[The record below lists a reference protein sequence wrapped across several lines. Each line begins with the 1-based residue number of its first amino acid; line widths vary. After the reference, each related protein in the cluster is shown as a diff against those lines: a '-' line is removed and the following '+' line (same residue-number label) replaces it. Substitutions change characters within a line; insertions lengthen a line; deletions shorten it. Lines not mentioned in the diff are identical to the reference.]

1 MEKIDLHMHSLYS
14 DGVYDVSTL
23 LKMAEEKGLS
33 IISITDHDN
42 CKSHIELMDEN
53 VRNNFSGDIK
63 TGIEIT
69 TSFHGQKIELLAYDF
84 DNVEK
89 VDEFFVN
96 KRESVDWNKVAIE
109 SAAHTLKIFDKLNI
123 KYPDKYKEDL
133 TIPKFESKLYDDILL
148 LNDKEELMK
157 KLGDSYSLNGKE
169 FFRKCVCIP
178 NNIFSFNFSKYRP
191 SLDEVITFI
200 HENGGILFLA
210 HPYAYKMKNTEEFLD
225 NLYDEYKDIDGI
237 ECYYYDFTKEQI
249 DYIKD
254 FSEKRNLMI
263 SGGSDFHGNP
273 GRKNQMGICI
283 NHDGYIPKELLD
295 TWKKDKYKTKQLMK

>member
-23 LKMAEEKGLS
+23 LKMAEERGLS
-33 IISITDHDN
+33 IISITDHDT
-42 CKSHIELMDEN
+42 CKAHIELMDEN

-63 TGIEIT
+63 TGMEIT
-69 TSFHGQKIELLAYDF
+69 TSFHNQKIELLAYDF

-89 VDEFFVN
+89 VNEFFVN
-96 KRESVDWNKVAIE
+96 KRDSADWKKVAIE
-109 SAAHTLKIFDKLNI
+109 SAEHTLKIFDKLNI
-123 KYPDKYKEDL
+123 KYPDKYKKDL

-148 LNDKEELMK
+148 INDKEEIMK
-157 KLGDSYSLNGKE
+157 KMGDSYSLNGKE
-169 FFRKCVCIP
+169 FFRKCVCTP
-178 NNIFSFNFSKYRP
+178 NNIFSFNFSKYGP
-191 SLDEVITFI
+191 SLDEVITII

-210 HPYAYKMKNTEEFLD
+210 HPYVYKMKNTEEFLD

-283 NHDGYIPKELLD
+283 NHDGFIPKELLD
-295 TWKKDKYKTKQLMK
+295 TWKKDKTKQLIK

>member
-42 CKSHIELMDEN
+42 CRAHLELMNEN

-63 TGIEIT
+63 VGIEIT
-69 TSFHGQKIELLAYDF
+69 TSFNNQKIELLAYDF
-84 DNVEK
+84 NNIEAVN
-89 VDEFFVN
+89 EFFIN
-96 KRESVDWNKVAIE
+96 KKESVDWKKVAIE
-109 SAAHTLKIFDKLNI
+109 SATHTLKVLDELNI
-123 KYPDKYKEDL
+123 KYPIKYKEDL
-133 TIPKFESKLYDDILL
+133 TILKFESKLYDDILL
-148 LNDKEELMK
+148 FNDKEELMK

-169 FFRKCVCIP
+169 FFRKCICTP
-178 NNIFSFNFSKYRP
+178 NNIFSFNFAKYSP
-191 SLDEVITFI
+191 SIEEVINII

-210 HPYAYKMKNTEEFLD
+210 HPYAYKMKNTEEFLEK
-225 NLYDEYKDIDGI
+225 LYDEHKEIDGI
-237 ECYYYDFTKEQI
+237 ECYYYDFTKDQI

-254 FSEKRNLMI
+254 FAKMRNLYI

-283 NHDGYIPKELLD
+283 NHDGFIPKELLD
-295 TWKKDKYKTKQLMK
+295 TWKKDKTKQLIK

>member
-33 IISITDHDN
+33 VISITDHDN
-42 CKSHIELMDEN
+42 CKAHIELMDEN

-63 TGIEIT
+63 VGMEIT

-89 VDEFFVN
+89 VNELFIN
-96 KRESVDWNKVAIE
+96 KRESVDWKQIRIE
-109 SAAHTLKIFDKLNI
+109 CARNTLKTFDELNI
-123 KYPDKYKEDL
+123 KYPSKYRKNL
-133 TIPKFESKLYDDILL
+133 KIPRFESKLYDDILL
-148 LNDKEELMK
+148 FNNKEELKK
-157 KLGDSYSLNGKE
+157 KLGVLYSETGKE
-169 FFRKCVCIP
+169 FFRKCVCAP
-178 NNIFSFNFSKYRP
+178 SNIFSGNFYKYDP
-191 SLDEVITFI
+191 SIDEVINII

-210 HPYAYKMKNTEEFLD
+210 HTYVYKLENTEEFLD
-225 NLYDEYKDIDGI
+225 KLYDEYKKIDGI

-249 DYIKD
+249 DYIKS
-254 FSEKRNLMI
+254 FAKKRNLLV

-273 GRKNQMGICI
+273 ERKNEIGVCI
-283 NHDGYIPKELLD
+283 NNNGYIPKELLD
-295 TWKKDKYKTKQLMK
+295 TWQKDRPKSKILIK

>member
-23 LKMAEEKGLS
+23 LKMAEERGLS
-33 IISITDHDN
+33 IISITDHDT
-42 CKSHIELMDEN
+42 CKAHIELMDEN

-63 TGIEIT
+63 TGMEIT
-69 TSFHGQKIELLAYDF
+69 TSFHNQKIELLAYDF

-89 VDEFFVN
+89 VNEFFVN
-96 KRESVDWNKVAIE
+96 KRDSVDWKKVAIE
-109 SAAHTLKIFDKLNI
+109 SAEHTLKIFDKLNI
-123 KYPDKYKEDL
+123 KYPDKYKKDL

-148 LNDKEELMK
+148 INDKEEIMK
-157 KLGDSYSLNGKE
+157 KMGDSYSLNGKE
-169 FFRKCVCIP
+169 FFRKCVCTP
-178 NNIFSFNFSKYRP
+178 NNIFSFNFSKYGP
-191 SLDEVITFI
+191 SLDEVITII
-200 HENGGILFLA
+200 HENVGILFLA
-210 HPYAYKMKNTEEFLD
+210 HPYVYKMKNTEEFLD

-283 NHDGYIPKELLD
+283 NHDGFIPKELLD
-295 TWKKDKYKTKQLMK
+295 TWKKDKTKTKQLLK

>member
-23 LKMAEEKGLS
+23 LKMAEERGLS

-42 CKSHIELMDEN
+42 CKAHIELMDEN

-63 TGIEIT
+63 VGMEIT

-89 VDEFFVN
+89 VNEFFVN
-96 KRESVDWNKVAIE
+96 KRESIDWKQIRIE
-109 SAAHTLKIFDKLNI
+109 CARNTLKTFDELNI
-123 KYPDKYKEDL
+123 KYPSKYRRNLK
-133 TIPKFESKLYDDILL
+133 IPRFESKLYDDILL
-148 LNDKEELMK
+148 FNNKEELKK
-157 KLGDSYSLNGKE
+157 KLGVLYSETGKE
-169 FFRKCVCIP
+169 FFRKCVCAP
-178 NNIFSFNFSKYRP
+178 GNIFSFDFSKYMID
-191 SLDEVITFI
+191 LDEVISFI

-210 HPYAYKMKNTEEFLD
+210 HPYVYKIENPEEFLD
-225 NLYDEYKDIDGI
+225 KLYDEYKEIDGI

-249 DYIKD
+249 DYIKS
-254 FSEKRNLMI
+254 FAQKRNLLV

-273 GRKNQMGICI
+273 ERKNEIGVCI
-283 NHDGYIPKELLD
+283 NNNGYIPKELLD
-295 TWKKDKYKTKQLMK
+295 TWQKDRPKSKVLIK

>member
-23 LKMAEEKGLS
+23 LKMAEERGLS

-42 CKSHIELMDEN
+42 CKAHIELMDEN

-69 TSFHGQKIELLAYDF
+69 TSFNNQKIELLAYDF
-84 DNVEK
+84 DNIEK
-89 VDEFFVN
+89 INEFFVN
-96 KRESVDWNKVAIE
+96 KREGVNWEKLAIE
-109 SAAHTLKIFDKLNI
+109 SAAHTLKIFDELNI

-148 LNDKEELMK
+148 LNDKEELKK

-178 NNIFSFNFSKYRP
+178 NNVFSFNFSK
-191 SLDEVITFI
+191 
-200 HENGGILFLA
+200 
-210 HPYAYKMKNTEEFLD
+210 
-225 NLYDEYKDIDGI
+225 
-237 ECYYYDFTKEQI
+237 
-249 DYIKD
+249 
-254 FSEKRNLMI
+254 
-263 SGGSDFHGNP
+263 
-273 GRKNQMGICI
+273 
-283 NHDGYIPKELLD
+283 
-295 TWKKDKYKTKQLMK
+295 

>member
-23 LKMAEEKGLS
+23 LKMAEERGLS

-42 CKSHIELMDEN
+42 CKAHIELMDEN

-63 TGIEIT
+63 VGMEIT
-69 TSFHGQKIELLAYDF
+69 TSFHDQKIELLAYDF

-89 VDEFFVN
+89 VNEFFVN

-123 KYPDKYKEDL
+123 KYTDKYKEDL

-157 KLGDSYSLNGKE
+157 KLGGFI
-169 FFRKCVCIP
+169 FFK
-178 NNIFSFNFSKYRP
+178 
-191 SLDEVITFI
+191 
-200 HENGGILFLA
+200 
-210 HPYAYKMKNTEEFLD
+210 
-225 NLYDEYKDIDGI
+225 
-237 ECYYYDFTKEQI
+237 
-249 DYIKD
+249 
-254 FSEKRNLMI
+254 
-263 SGGSDFHGNP
+263 
-273 GRKNQMGICI
+273 
-283 NHDGYIPKELLD
+283 
-295 TWKKDKYKTKQLMK
+295 W

>member
-42 CKSHIELMDEN
+42 CKAHIELMDEN

-69 TSFHGQKIELLAYDF
+69 TSFYGQKIELLAYDF

-109 SAAHTLKIFDKLNI
+109 SAEHTLKIFDKLNI
-123 KYPDKYKEDL
+123 KYPDKYKKDL

-148 LNDKEELMK
+148 INDKEEIMK
-157 KLGDSYSLNGKE
+157 KMGDSYSLNGKE
-169 FFRKCVCIP
+169 FFRKCVCTP
-178 NNIFSFNFSKYRP
+178 NNIFSFNFSKYGP
-191 SLDEVITFI
+191 SLDEVITII

-210 HPYAYKMKNTEEFLD
+210 HPYVYKMKNTEEFLD

-295 TWKKDKYKTKQLMK
+295 TWKKDKIKTKQLLK

>member
-1 MEKIDLHMHSLYS
+1 MKKIDLHMHSLYS

-42 CKSHIELMDEN
+42 CRAHIELMDEN

-84 DNVEK
+84 DNVET
-89 VDEFFVN
+89 VNEFFVN
-96 KRESVDWNKVAIE
+96 KRKSVNWKKVAIE

-133 TIPKFESKLYDDILL
+133 TILKFESKLYDDILL
-148 LNDKEELMK
+148 INDKEELKK
-157 KLGDSYSLNGKE
+157 KLGDLYSLNGKE
-169 FFRKCVCIP
+169 FFRKCICTP
-178 NNIFSFNFSKYRP
+178 NNIFSFNFAKY
-191 SLDEVITFI
+191 SSSIEEVVNII

-225 NLYDEYKDIDGI
+225 NLYDEY
-237 ECYYYDFTKEQI
+237 
-249 DYIKD
+249 
-254 FSEKRNLMI
+254 
-263 SGGSDFHGNP
+263 
-273 GRKNQMGICI
+273 
-283 NHDGYIPKELLD
+283 
-295 TWKKDKYKTKQLMK
+295 

>member
-14 DGVYDVSTL
+14 DGVYYVSIL

-42 CKSHIELMDEN
+42 CKAHIELMDEN

-63 TGIEIT
+63 TGMEIT
-69 TSFHGQKIELLAYDF
+69 TSFHNQKIELLAYDF

-89 VDEFFVN
+89 VNEFFVN
-96 KRESVDWNKVAIE
+96 KRDSVDWKKVAIE
-109 SAAHTLKIFDKLNI
+109 SAEHTLKIFDKLNI
-123 KYPDKYKEDL
+123 KYPDKYKKDL

-148 LNDKEELMK
+148 INDKEEIMK
-157 KLGDSYSLNGKE
+157 KMGDSYSLNGKE
-169 FFRKCVCIP
+169 FFRKCVCTP
-178 NNIFSFNFSKYRP
+178 NNIFSFNFSKYGP
-191 SLDEVITFI
+191 SLDEVITII

-210 HPYAYKMKNTEEFLD
+210 HPYVYKMKNTEEFLD

-283 NHDGYIPKELLD
+283 NHDGFIPKELLD
-295 TWKKDKYKTKQLMK
+295 TWKKDKTKTKQLLK

>member
-23 LKMAEEKGLS
+23 LKMAEERGLS
-33 IISITDHDN
+33 IISITDHDT
-42 CKSHIELMDEN
+42 CKAHIELMDEN

-63 TGIEIT
+63 TGMEIT
-69 TSFHGQKIELLAYDF
+69 TSFHNQKIELLAYDF

-89 VDEFFVN
+89 VNEFFVN
-96 KRESVDWNKVAIE
+96 KRDSADWKKVAIE
-109 SAAHTLKIFDKLNI
+109 SAEHTLKIFDKLNI
-123 KYPDKYKEDL
+123 KYPDKYKKDL

-148 LNDKEELMK
+148 INDKEEIMK
-157 KLGDSYSLNGKE
+157 KMGDSYSLNGKE
-169 FFRKCVCIP
+169 FFRKCVCTP
-178 NNIFSFNFSKYRP
+178 NNIFSFNFSKYGP
-191 SLDEVITFI
+191 SLDEVITII

-210 HPYAYKMKNTEEFLD
+210 HPYVYKMKNTEEFLD

-283 NHDGYIPKELLD
+283 NHDGFIPKELLD
-295 TWKKDKYKTKQLMK
+295 TWKKDKTKTKQLLK

>member
-1 MEKIDLHMHSLYS
+1 MKKIDLHMHSLYS

-42 CKSHIELMDEN
+42 CRAHIELMDEN

-63 TGIEIT
+63 IGMEIT
-69 TSFHGQKIELLAYDF
+69 TSFYGQKIELLAYDF
-84 DNVEK
+84 NNIETVN
-89 VDEFFVN
+89 EFFIN
-96 KRESVDWNKVAIE
+96 KKESVDWKKVAIK
-109 SAAHTLKIFDKLNI
+109 SARNVLEIFDELNI
-123 KYPDKYKEDL
+123 KYPDKYKENL
-133 TIPKFESKLYDDILL
+133 EIPKFESKLYDDILL
-148 LNDKEELMK
+148 LNDKEELKK
-157 KLGDSYSLNGKE
+157 KLGTSYSLNGKE
-169 FFRKCVCIP
+169 FFRKCVCAP
-178 NNIFSFNFSKYRP
+178 YSIFSINFSKYIP

-237 ECYYYDFTKEQI
+237 ECYYYDFTKKQI
-249 DYIKD
+249 NYIKD

-263 SGGSDFHGNP
+263 SGGSDFHGNL
-273 GRKNQMGICI
+273 GRKNQMEICI
-283 NHDGYIPKELLD
+283 NNDGYIPKELLD
-295 TWKKDKYKTKQLMK
+295 TWKKDKTKQLIK

>member
-1 MEKIDLHMHSLYS
+1 MEKIDLHIHSLYS

-42 CKSHIELMDEN
+42 CKAHIELMDEN

-63 TGIEIT
+63 VGMEIT

-89 VDEFFVN
+89 VNEFFVN
-96 KRESVDWNKVAIE
+96 KRESVDWKQIRIE
-109 SAAHTLKIFDKLNI
+109 CARNTLKKFEELNVNYPN
-123 KYPDKYKEDL
+123 KYRRNLK
-133 TIPKFESKLYDDILL
+133 IPRFESKLYDDILL
-148 LNDKEELMK
+148 FNNKEELKK
-157 KLGDSYSLNGKE
+157 KLGVLYSETGKE
-169 FFRKCVCIP
+169 FFRKCVCAP
-178 NNIFSFNFSKYRP
+178 NNIFSGDFYKYDP
-191 SLDEVITFI
+191 SIDEVINII

-210 HPYAYKMKNTEEFLD
+210 HPYVYKLENPEEFLD
-225 NLYDEYKDIDGI
+225 KLYDEYKEIDGI

-249 DYIKD
+249 DYIKS
-254 FSEKRNLMI
+254 FAQKRNLLV

-273 GRKNQMGICI
+273 ERKNEIGVCI
-283 NHDGYIPKELLD
+283 NNNGYIPKELLD
-295 TWKKDKYKTKQLMK
+295 TWQKDRPKSKILIK

>member
-1 MEKIDLHMHSLYS
+1 MKKIDLHMHSLYS

-42 CKSHIELMDEN
+42 CRAHIELMDEN

-63 TGIEIT
+63 IGMEIT
-69 TSFHGQKIELLAYDF
+69 TSFYGQKIELLAYDF
-84 DNVEK
+84 NNIETVN
-89 VDEFFVN
+89 EFFIN
-96 KRESVDWNKVAIE
+96 KKESVDWKKVAIK
-109 SAAHTLKIFDKLNI
+109 SARNVLEIFDELNI
-123 KYPDKYKEDL
+123 KYPDKYKENL
-133 TIPKFESKLYDDILL
+133 EIPKFESKLYDDILL
-148 LNDKEELMK
+148 LNDKEELKK
-157 KLGDSYSLNGKE
+157 KLGTSYSLNGKE
-169 FFRKCVCIP
+169 FFRKCVCAP
-178 NNIFSFNFSKYRP
+178 YSIFSINFSKYIP

-237 ECYYYDFTKEQI
+237 ECYYYDFTKKQI
-249 DYIKD
+249 NYIKD

-263 SGGSDFHGNP
+263 SGGSDFHGNL
-273 GRKNQMGICI
+273 GRKNQMEICI
-283 NHDGYIPKELLD
+283 NNDGYIPKELLD
-295 TWKKDKYKTKQLMK
+295 TWKKDKTKHLIK

>member
-42 CKSHIELMDEN
+42 CKAHIELMDEN

-63 TGIEIT
+63 VGMEIT
-69 TSFHGQKIELLAYDF
+69 TSFNNQKIELLAYDF
-84 DNVEK
+84 DNIEK
-89 VDEFFVN
+89 INEFFVN
-96 KRESVDWNKVAIE
+96 KRESVDWDQVAIE
-109 SAAHTLKIFDKLNI
+109 SAAHTLKVFDELNI
-123 KYPDKYKEDL
+123 KYPIKYKEDL
-133 TIPKFESKLYDDILL
+133 TILKFESKLYDDILL
-148 LNDKEELMK
+148 INDKEELK
-157 KLGDSYSLNGKE
+157 RKLGDLYSLNGKE
-169 FFRKCVCIP
+169 FFRKCVCTP

-191 SLDEVITFI
+191 SIEEVINII

-210 HPYAYKMKNTEEFLD
+210 HPYAYKMKNTEEFLEK
-225 NLYDEYKDIDGI
+225 LYDEHKEIDGI

-254 FSEKRNLMI
+254 FSKKRNLMI
-263 SGGSDFHGNP
+263 SGGSDFHGNL

-283 NHDGYIPKELLD
+283 NHDGFIPKELLD
-295 TWKKDKYKTKQLMK
+295 TWKKDKIKIKQLMK